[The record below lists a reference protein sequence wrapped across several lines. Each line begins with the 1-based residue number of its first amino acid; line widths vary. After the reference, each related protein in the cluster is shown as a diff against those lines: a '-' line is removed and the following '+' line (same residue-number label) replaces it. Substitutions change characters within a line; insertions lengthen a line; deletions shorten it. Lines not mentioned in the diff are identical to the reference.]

1 VVDCRVMR
9 AHFRI
14 TLLLI
19 SGAALMAQAPSPPP
33 VAAHSYKSDLGFSY
47 DLPSDWEVVDTQ
59 ANLAQVK
66 QQAAQNATSEDEK
79 KGLDCVQLGLT
90 ARHGTSVIVDV
101 ALPFDCFGK
110 QVTDKDLPGFGEGAS
125 QGVKQGFDIGDPTYG
140 WYALGSHNLWIE
152 RVIGTPKG
160 QAGASYTVEIACAV
174 LKKAAVCWMAMAS
187 DDATLKTFEHGMV
200 SLDGEAPVALV
211 PATAF
216 DKKPS

>member
-1 VVDCRVMR
+1 MR
-9 AHFRI
+9 ALLVA
-14 TLLLI
+14 TLLLV
-19 SGAALMAQAPSPPP
+19 SGAALMAQAPTPPAA
-33 VAAHSYKSDLGFSY
+33 AAHSYATDFGFSY

-90 ARHGTSVIVDV
+90 ARHEASVIVDV

-110 QVTDKDLPGFGEGAS
+110 PVSDKDLPGFGEGAS

-140 WYALGSHNLWIE
+140 SYALGSHNLWIE
-152 RVIGTPKG
+152 RVKGTPKG
-160 QAGASYTVEIACAV
+160 QAGVSYTVEIACAV

-187 DDATLKTFEHGMV
+187 DDAALKTFEHGKV
-200 SLDGEAPVALV
+200 SLDGETPVALV